1 MVKCTQVSGCWLQ
14 LKHFPVLLL
23 FYLHVLRGLKNEMEE
38 EQDIVR
44 SDISVN
50 YSLVIQSP
58 SNHSSLCCILLGEK
72 QNVKCKL
79 CKAIRLLSS

>member
-1 MVKCTQVSGCWLQ
+1 MVKCTQVSGCRLQ

-23 FYLHVLRGLKNEMEE
+23 FFLHVLRGLKNEMDE

-50 YSLVIQSP
+50 YRQVVNDLYLPNVIFGLPEMSFNMLEWHLLLVI
-58 SNHSSLCCILLGEK
+58 NLMI
-72 QNVKCKL
+72 
-79 CKAIRLLSS
+79 

>member
-1 MVKCTQVSGCWLQ
+1 MVKCTQFSGCRLQ

-23 FYLHVLRGLKNEMEE
+23 FFLHVLRGLKNEMDE

-50 YSLVIQSP
+50 YS
-58 SNHSSLCCILLGEK
+58 
-72 QNVKCKL
+72 
-79 CKAIRLLSS
+79 